1 MSNPQHNGR
10 VFFEQNYPQYNLFTG
25 GDNNNNSNNNS
36 NNNNNNNNNNNG
48 ISESISHT
56 QEATPLSQQ
65 YFSSRNLNLVQNN
78 IIQTIRLK
86 GFDIGRQDDLQVQII
101 MRSIFLS
108 FSKNLYQD
116 IQQQI
121 NKLNEMVVEEAV
133 KKIIPEIKQYIQY
146 IKDIS
151 TPRHIISHSQHI
163 SSKTQLG
170 GFDMTIPKPE

>member
-25 GDNNNNSNNNS
+25 GDSNRNSNSNNN
-36 NNNNNNNNNNNG
+36 G
-48 ISESISHT
+48 IDGSISHT

-65 YFSSRNLNLVQNN
+65 YFSSSNINLVQNN
-78 IIQTIRLK
+78 IIQEVRLR

-108 FSKNLYQD
+108 FSKNLYQN
-116 IQQQI
+116 IEQQI
-121 NKLNEMVVEEAV
+121 SKLNEMVVEEAV
-133 KKIIPEIKQYIQY
+133 KKIIPEINQYIKY

-151 TPRHIISHSQHI
+151 TPRQIISHSQHI

-170 GFDMTIPKPE
+170 GFDRTIPNPE